1 MRCPRRETKAR
12 TNGDASGPDRTN
24 GNEIGLDW
32 TGRYWNGRLMI
43 VIAQQIVE
51 KKGNNHDFA
60 RTG

>member
-1 MRCPRRETKAR
+1 MDGWKKKGE
-12 TNGDASGPDRTN
+12 
-24 GNEIGLDW
+24 
-32 TGRYWNGRLMI
+32 RLMI